1 MSHVIRPQ
9 NCQYRKLVG
18 DLNWQL
24 VIGDI
29 KHQHLLIWGGAEAR
43 GGDVSPEA
51 EREPPACLK
60 RPTFSDRGC
69 SLLCVTAQRWIHK
82 GANKTTERGGGG
94 GGDLERAGGHV
105 SRPRIMFSL
114 FCQTEMCVLT
124 VNSQESCTHTHSYS
138 IVNINNT

>member
-1 MSHVIRPQ
+1 M
-9 NCQYRKLVG
+9 
-18 DLNWQL
+18 
-24 VIGDI
+24 
-29 KHQHLLIWGGAEAR
+29 

-51 EREPPACLK
+51 ERSDWPALK
-60 RPTFSDRGC
+60 DQPSPIAAAVSC
-69 SLLCVTAQRWIHK
+69 VSLLHAGSTKEPIKQQS
-82 GANKTTERGGGG
+82 G